1 MCQRF
6 LRSVLR
12 VYTVCQLEATNIP
25 SPPLSSC
32 TPSKKKRYQCSLV
45 PRPAPSFPS
54 LTVQLSGNRIA
65 SDGKLGESLRTR
77 LIISVYM

>member
-6 LRSVLR
+6 LRSVVR

-45 PRPAPSFPS
+45 PRPLPSFLS
-54 LTVQLSGNRIA
+54 LAVRLSGNCTA
-65 SDGKLGESLRTR
+65 SDWKLGESLRTR
-77 LIISVYM
+77 LCISVYM